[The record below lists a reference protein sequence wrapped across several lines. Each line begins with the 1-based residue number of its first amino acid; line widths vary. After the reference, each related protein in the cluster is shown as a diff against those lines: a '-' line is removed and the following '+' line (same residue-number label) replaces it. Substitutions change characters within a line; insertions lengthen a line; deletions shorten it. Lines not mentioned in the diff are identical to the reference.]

1 MIELR
6 PGQRVRIKQ
15 IHGTDTSGFFYV
27 ASHKGRS
34 VSVHRL
40 EELAKA
46 GQSLFA
52 VMDGLVVIDEPKP
65 VVRKKGKRK

>member
-1 MIELR
+1 
-6 PGQRVRIKQ
+6 VRIKQ